1 MNDNGSGNKFSDLV
15 VDDQLD
21 EREHYVK
28 EYDVLIEDTQDF
40 SKIIEEIKNDD
51 IQQT

>member
-1 MNDNGSGNKFSDLV
+1 MNNNSFENNFNDLV

-28 EYDVLIEDTQDF
+28 ECDVLNEDTQDF
-40 SKIIEEIKNDD
+40 SKIIEEIKNNDG
-51 IQQT
+51 Q